1 MPLATEKEEILPFP
15 IKYRAKDSTSVLA
28 DSQIVY
34 LYGEA
39 EVLYDD
45 LELKA
50 DFIRIDMNAKEVSA
64 TGLPDS
70 AGILR
75 GKPEFAQGQQRFKA
89 TAMRYN
95 FSTKKGRISYV
106 ITSEGDGYIHGE
118 TVKKDAENNFY
129 IRKGQYTTCNLD
141 TPHFSII
148 SNKLKV
154 IKNDRIVTGPAYL
167 SIEDVPTPLAIP
179 FGFFPNKQGRSSGVI
194 FPGFGE
200 SADRGFYFQRLGYY
214 FGFNDYFNLSLT
226 SDLYTKGSYTLD
238 ASSQY
243 RQRYRYSGNFRAS
256 YAYTTIGERGLPDFS
271 SRKDFH
277 INWLHTQDPK
287 ADPYSTFSANVSA
300 GSSQYYQNT
309 ISSLNNYLSNTFQSS
324 VSWTKLFPD
333 RPYNLSVAL
342 NHWQNTLT
350 HDVRITL
357 PDVSFGIPRITP
369 FKRKIQAGKVRWY
382 EKIGTSYTMRG
393 TNSVETK
400 DSLLFSESTLKEF
413 RNGIQH
419 LLPVSTSVPL
429 FRYITLTPTVS
440 YAERWY
446 FQTTSYTWNP
456 DAGKVDTSTVNGFKA
471 ARDYSLS
478 VGMLTRVYGMFQYR
492 KGPVAAIRHVLT
504 PSASFSFRPDFT
516 AARYGYF
523 KEVQVDTTGRTVQ
536 YSIFQ
541 NGIFGSP
548 AGGKFGA
555 LNVALDNNLEMKIRV
570 NTDTGMTLKKVKL
583 LESLRF
589 NSSYN
594 MLADSLRWSPVSFGG
609 RTTFANKFILTF
621 GGTLNP
627 YAYDSLNRDIGR
639 YLVDENGKLFRLTS
653 ANAAFNFSLTGNN
666 SKKNT
671 GKYSRQELD
680 QYLNNPETYLDFD
693 VPYNLYVGYALNYSK
708 RGDLEPNVN
717 QSLTLNG
724 DLALTPKWK
733 IGFNSWYDLEAGE
746 FTSFSTTIYRD
757 LHCWEMR
764 LNWIPFG
771 GQESY
776 NFQINVKS
784 SVLQDL
790 KLIKRKDFFD

>member
-1 MPLATEKEEILPFP
+1 
-15 IKYRAKDSTSVLA
+15 
-28 DSQIVY
+28 
-34 LYGEA
+34 
-39 EVLYDD
+39 
-45 LELKA
+45 
-50 DFIRIDMNAKEVSA
+50 
-64 TGLPDS
+64 
-70 AGILR
+70 
-75 GKPEFAQGQQRFKA
+75 
-89 TAMRYN
+89 
-95 FSTKKGRISYV
+95 
-106 ITSEGDGYIHGE
+106 
-118 TVKKDAENNFY
+118 
-129 IRKGQYTTCNLD
+129 
-141 TPHFSII
+141 
-148 SNKLKV
+148 
-154 IKNDRIVTGPAYL
+154 
-167 SIEDVPTPLAIP
+167 
-179 FGFFPNKQGRSSGVI
+179 
-194 FPGFGE
+194 
-200 SADRGFYFQRLGYY
+200 
-214 FGFNDYFNLSLT
+214 
-226 SDLYTKGSYTLD
+226 
-238 ASSQY
+238 
-243 RQRYRYSGNFRAS
+243 
-256 YAYTTIGERGLPDFS
+256 
-271 SRKDFH
+271 
-277 INWLHTQDPK
+277 
-287 ADPYSTFSANVSA
+287 
-300 GSSQYYQNT
+300 
-309 ISSLNNYLSNTFQSS
+309 
-324 VSWTKLFPD
+324 
-333 RPYNLSVAL
+333 
-342 NHWQNTLT
+342 
-350 HDVRITL
+350 
-357 PDVSFGIPRITP
+357 
-369 FKRKIQAGKVRWY
+369 
-382 EKIGTSYTMRG
+382 
-393 TNSVETK
+393 
-400 DSLLFSESTLKEF
+400 
-413 RNGIQH
+413 
-419 LLPVSTSVPL
+419 
-429 FRYITLTPTVS
+429 
-440 YAERWY
+440 
-446 FQTTSYTWNP
+446 
-456 DAGKVDTSTVNGFKA
+456 
-471 ARDYSLS
+471 
-478 VGMLTRVYGMFQYR
+478 
-492 KGPVAAIRHVLT
+492 VAAIRHVLT

>member
-1 MPLATEKEEILPFP
+1 ME
-15 IKYRAKDSTSVLA
+15 A
-28 DSQIVY
+28 DSQVVY

-39 EVLYDD
+39 SVVYDD
-45 LELKA
+45 LELNA
-50 DFIRIDMNAKEVSA
+50 DYIRIDMNAKEVSA
-64 TGLPDS
+64 SGMPDS
-70 AGILR
+70 SGVIR
-75 GKPEFAQGQQRFKA
+75 GKPEFAQGAQKFRA
-89 TAMRYN
+89 TSMRYN
-95 FSTKKGRISYV
+95 FGTKKGRISYV

-118 TVKKDAENNFY
+118 TVKKDPENNFF
-129 IRKGQYTTCNLD
+129 IRKGRYTTCDAD

-179 FGFFPNKQGRSSGVI
+179 FGFFPNKKGRSSGVI

-214 FGFNDYFNLSLT
+214 FGFNDFFNLSLT
-226 SDLYTKGSYTLD
+226 TDLYTKGSYTLD

-243 RQRYRYSGNFRAS
+243 RKRYRYSGNFRTS
-256 YAYTTIGERGLPDFS
+256 YAYTTIGEKGLPDFS

-277 INWLHTQDPK
+277 INWIHNQDPK
-287 ADPYSTFSANVSA
+287 ANPYNTFSANVSA

-333 RPYNLSVAL
+333 RPMNLGVAL
-342 NHWQNTLT
+342 NHWQNTIT
-350 HDVRITL
+350 HDVRITF
-357 PDVSFGIPRITP
+357 PDVSFGISRITP
-369 FKRKIQAGKVRWY
+369 FKRKVAAGSPRWY
-382 EKIGTSYTMRG
+382 EKIGTNYTLRA
-393 TNSVETK
+393 TNSLETK
-400 DSLLFSESTLKEF
+400 DTLLFRENPLQEM
-413 RNGIQH
+413 RNGVQH
-419 LLPVSTSVPL
+419 NLPVSTSFQL
-429 FRYITLTPTVS
+429 LNFITLTPGIS
-440 YAERWY
+440 YSERWY
-446 FQTTSYTWNP
+446 FRTTDYSWDN
-456 DAGKVDTSTVNGFKA
+456 DAGKVDTQQVDGFKA
-471 ARDYSLS
+471 AREYSFS
-478 VGMLTRVYGMFQYR
+478 IGTLTRIYGMFQYR
-492 KGPVAAIRHVLT
+492 KGPVAAVRHVLT
-504 PSASFSFRPDFT
+504 PSASFSFRPDFSS
-516 AARYGYF
+516 ARYGYYR
-523 KEVQVDTTGRTVQ
+523 EVQVDTAGNTLK

-541 NGIFGSP
+541 NGIYGGPGS
-548 AGGKFGA
+548 GKFGA
-555 LNVALDNNLEMKIRV
+555 LNLGFDNNLEMKVRV

-589 NSSYN
+589 SSSYN
-594 MLADSLRWSPVSFGG
+594 MLADSLRWSPVSFNG
-609 RTTFANKFILTF
+609 RTTLANKFILTF

-627 YAYDSLNRDIGR
+627 YAYDSLNRDVGR
-639 YLVDENGKLFRLTS
+639 YLLDESGRLFRLTT
-653 ANAAFNFSLTGNN
+653 ANAAMNFSLTGSSNAAK
-666 SKKNT
+666 SS
-671 GKYSRQELD
+671 KYSKQEID
-680 QYLNNPETYLDFD
+680 RFLNDPATYLDFD

-708 RGDLEPNVN
+708 RGDAEPQLN

-724 DLALTPKWK
+724 DLSLTPKWK
-733 IGFNSWYDLEAGE
+733 IGFNSWYDLEVGQ

-784 SVLQDL
+784 SMLQDL